1 MQEKERKL
9 IKCDFC
15 PMSGP
20 DGKCFWSAQPLR
32 EDDCEKAIKL
42 MVKVLKINQEKEDE

>member
-15 PMSGP
+15 PMYTQN
-20 DGKCFWSAQPLR
+20 GKCYWYFQSSR
-32 EDDCEKAIKL
+32 KHDCEKAIKL
-42 MVKVLKINQEKEDE
+42 MVKALKKYKEKEE